1 VVDFQQ
7 KVGRRTRVGLVAL
20 ALVVTGLAAC
30 TPADPPGTIKVDFG
44 PVGAA
49 VSPGYV
55 GDHGEAFSSSSGR
68 GWISQTSTTPL
79 SIVGN
84 GRERNLTS
92 DQKIDTF
99 IHMQFTGTSGGVAK
113 PARWEQVVDNGVYDV
128 TVAVGDAGNAT
139 DSNDRIT
146 LESTTVIAGFH
157 PTTSNKIATITSR
170 VRVSDGKLTV
180 DAAGGTNTKLDYID
194 IVPVSGTSGIG
205 ATIARVNFQP
215 AGAPVPYGYTADSGA
230 AYSPARGFG
239 WVSETTSTGKS
250 ITGNA
255 VDRNATPD
263 QRNDTFMQ
271 MQTSPARWEYAVP
284 DGTYDVRVSVGDA
297 STTTG
302 STHTISVE
310 GDVAING
317 FVASSS
323 EKFRVAT
330 VRVDVTDGRV
340 TLDAAGGTNTKI
352 DYVDILDAN
361 NTARTILSS
370 DPADGQTSVDTTSS
384 VSLAPSANIDDST
397 LNSGTVKLLRPDNT
411 QVAGHY
417 NTDAAGGTISFTPSA
432 QLATNTKY
440 TIQTTAG
447 LKDPDGNPYAP
458 FTASF
463 TTGASSLP
471 PPPVKFTP
479 TTLSDINGPTTM
491 VIGPDKNMYVGTAL
505 GQIYRYPI
513 NGQNGTFSGPPF
525 IASPFGQYARTITG
539 IALDPSSTATNVKL
553 WVSHGLLQD
562 KNVPNFTGKVSLVSG
577 PNLSTVQDKIVQLP
591 RSVRDHMNNGIVF
604 GPDGKLYIAQGAM
617 SGYGGADPNWG
628 FRAETPLSASILVA
642 DVLHDSHFAG
652 TNSVNVNTDNG
663 YNPKAANAPVKVYA
677 QGTRNP
683 FDLVWTTAGSL
694 YAPVNESAQGN
705 TPAGPNNNP
714 EALTGLGAGRD
725 YLAKIIQ
732 GKYYGHP
739 NPSQGHYVLNGGNPT
754 AAVDPFETP
763 QYKVG
768 TQPDPLYQRPILDL
782 GLHRSADGIDEYGS
796 NKFGSVMQGKLV
808 IAEFSNG
815 DDIIAV
821 NPNNTS
827 DRFQVASGF
836 FNPLDVRVSQS
847 TGRIYVAEFGN
858 EPDGTGGHITLLTP
872 NP

>member
-1 VVDFQQ
+1 M
-7 KVGRRTRVGLVAL
+7 VGRRAGVGLAAL
-20 ALVVTGLAAC
+20 ALVVTVLAAC

-49 VSPGYV
+49 VNAGYV

-99 IHMQFTGTSGGVAK
+99 IHMQFTGTTGGVAK
-113 PARWEQVVDNGVYDV
+113 PARWEQVVANGVYDV
-128 TVAVGDAGNAT
+128 TVAVGDPANAT
-139 DSNDRIT
+139 DSNNRIT
-146 LESTTVIAGFH
+146 LESTNVIAGFH
-157 PTTSNKIATITSR
+157 PTTTNKIATVTSR

-194 IVPVSGTSGIG
+194 IVPVTGTSGIG

-215 AGAPVPYGYTADSGA
+215 GNVPVPYGYTADNGGSYTA
-230 AYSPARGFG
+230 ARGFG
-239 WVSETTSTGKS
+239 WVSETSSTGKS
-250 ITGNA
+250 IVGNA
-255 VDRNATPD
+255 IDRNATPD

-271 MQTSPARWEYAVP
+271 MQLSPARWEYAVP
-284 DGTYDVRVSVGDA
+284 DGTYDVRVQVGDA
-297 STTTG
+297 KTTTG

-310 GDVAING
+310 GQVAING
-317 FVASSS
+317 FVASSA

-352 DYVDILDAN
+352 DYVDIVDAN

-370 DPADGQTSVDTTSS
+370 DPANGATNVDTTTS
-384 VSLAPSANIDDST
+384 VSLAPSAEIDFNT

-411 QVAGHY
+411 QVPGHY
-417 NTDAAGGTISFTPSA
+417 NSDAAGGTISFTPSA

-440 TIQTTAG
+440 TIQTTSG
-447 LKDPDGNPYAP
+447 LKDTDGNPYAP

-471 PPPVKFTP
+471 PPPVNFIR
-479 TTLSDINGPTTM
+479 TTLSNIDGPTSI
-491 VIGPDKNMYVGTAL
+491 VIGPDKNMYVGTAV

-513 NGQNGTFSGPPF
+513 NGQNGKFSAGPT
-525 IASPFGQYARTITG
+525 ILNPFGQFTRTITG
-539 IALDPSSTATNVKL
+539 LAIDPSSTSTSVKL
-553 WVSHGLLQD
+553 WVSHGLLQA

-577 PNLSTVQDKIVQLP
+577 ANLAAGQQTVRDKIVQLP

-604 GPDGKLYIAQGAM
+604 GPDGRLYIAQGAM

-642 DVLHDSHFAG
+642 DVLHDSRFAG
-652 TNSVNVNTDNG
+652 TSSVNVNTDNG
-663 YNPKAANAPVKVYA
+663 YNPKATNAPVKVYA
-677 QGTRNP
+677 EGTRNP
-683 FDLVWTTAGSL
+683 FDLVWTSAGSL

-714 EALTGLGAGRD
+714 VALTGLGAGRD
-725 YLAKIIQ
+725 YLAKVIE
-732 GKYYGHP
+732 GRYYGHP

-754 AAVDPFETP
+754 NAIDPFETP
-763 QYKVG
+763 EYPVG
-768 TQPDPLYQRPILDL
+768 TQPDAKYQRPILDL
-782 GLHRSADGIDEYGS
+782 GLHRSADGIDEYTP

-872 NP
+872 DPK